1 MHHKCTG
8 PAEPGYV
15 GKRVRTPPARF
26 TFELSIEFDRAQRRK
41 LRRAAGKAFGS
52 TKVYDK
58 LTDQEAMHYQAA
70 KQLFASLDPSLTSA
84 GSTRT
89 TTQYRSEVRSNG
101 GNLLGSAVGHIYARS
116 RGGVD
121 HPLNYMVVG
130 ASFNMVF
137 GNVHDPVI
145 AYMAGIGR
153 TVLAYEICNKLEPA
167 GGFADPDE
175 LYLHGKNAVW
185 GCKKMAAEFFRL
197 LDG

>member
-1 MHHKCTG
+1 ML
-8 PAEPGYV
+8 PLDNWDSWLF
-15 GKRVRTPPARF
+15 RRT
-26 TFELSIEFDRAQRRK
+26 
-41 LRRAAGKAFGS
+41 
-52 TKVYDK
+52 
-58 LTDQEAMHYQAA
+58 
-70 KQLFASLDPSLTSA
+70 
-84 GSTRT
+84 
-89 TTQYRSEVRSNG
+89 
-101 GNLLGSAVGHIYARS
+101 GNLQTSSHS
-116 RGGVD
+116 GVD